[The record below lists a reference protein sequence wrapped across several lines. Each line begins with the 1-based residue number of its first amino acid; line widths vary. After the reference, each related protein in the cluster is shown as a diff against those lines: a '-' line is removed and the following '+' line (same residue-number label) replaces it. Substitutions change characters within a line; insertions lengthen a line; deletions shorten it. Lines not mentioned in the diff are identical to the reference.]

1 MNIKTGPAIHWSI
14 LLYARSRIKLLSVT
28 LSKAFKIG
36 CRPFDLTCH
45 RFLKE
50 SMGAVSMA
58 STEVNALQQ
67 EVNDLRQ
74 RCAALEE
81 ENRDLK
87 TQVSIYLLLNRCRR
101 MPFLSLLEM
110 WDYSAT

>member
-1 MNIKTGPAIHWSI
+1 
-14 LLYARSRIKLLSVT
+14 
-28 LSKAFKIG
+28 
-36 CRPFDLTCH
+36 
-45 RFLKE
+45 
-50 SMGAVSMA
+50 MGAVGMA

-87 TQVSIYLLLNRCRR
+87 AQVSISLLLNRCRR
-101 MPFLSLLEM
+101 MPFLSLLEI
-110 WDYSAT
+110 WGYSAT